1 MKAIGKK
8 SLQPLINTVLGII
21 IALAVPISIIS
32 TTNDVGLNYYIWMSV
47 YCAVVAAIIVY
58 HAYFLIVLPKDI
70 IFLNGDTGEVTVYVT
85 RRKKR
90 SFNVNEIANIRRTRP
105 TVTFWRM
112 VANLT
117 FVLSDGR
124 KIRARF
130 ITDPDSVTF
139 ALSRTK

>member
-1 MKAIGKK
+1 MTAIGKK
-8 SLQPLINTVLGII
+8 SLQPLINTVLGTI

-32 TTNDVGLNYYIWMSV
+32 TTDDMGLDYYIWMSV
-47 YCAVVAAIIVY
+47 YCAVVAAIIIY

-70 IFLNGDTGEVTVYVT
+70 IFLNSDTGEVTVYVT

-124 KIRARF
+124 KVRARF